1 MSENRLD
8 YKKNSGVDIDEG
20 NRFVSV
26 IKKTVESTYNKN
38 VLGSI
43 GGFAGFFLIYRRL
56 RICRNLFLF
65 QGQTVW
71 VQN

>member
-1 MSENRLD
+1 MCLKTD
-8 YKKNSGVDIDEG
+8 LIIKNSGVDIDEG

-43 GGFAGFFLIYRRL
+43 GGFAGFF
-56 RICRNLFLF
+56 
-65 QGQTVW
+65 
-71 VQN
+71 